1 MTEVY
6 DRQLKKLV
14 EVKHFGGG
22 LLDRIYKYNFLTKIL
37 TSKTTSRLYG
47 AWNQTKFSKK
57 KIKRFI
63 KENSI
68 NLKLFEKK
76 EYHSFNDFFI
86 RKYKKLNIS
95 NTGFISPCDGKLL
108 VYKINNHLKV
118 KIKGQ
123 EYSLKELIDNPEE
136 FKNGCVFV
144 YRLSLDNYHRFH
156 YIDDGVRLER
166 ILKKGR
172 LHTVSSSSDN
182 YKVYIENE
190 REYSVLDTKH
200 YGKIIYMEVGA
211 LLVGK
216 IINHNL
222 DTFKRGEEKGY
233 FLPGGSTIIIIAN
246 NIKVDQDILE
256 QSKKNIETIVHVG
269 EKVGR

>member
-1 MTEVY
+1 MTKVY
-6 DRQLKKLV
+6 DRKLKKLV
-14 EVKHFGGG
+14 EVKHFGGNK
-22 LLDRIYKYNFLTKIL
+22 LDKIYKSSFLTKIL
-37 TSKTTSRLYG
+37 TSKFTSKVYG
-47 AWNQTKFSKK
+47 TWNNTKFSKR
-57 KIKRFI
+57 KINKFVNKNNI
-63 KENSI
+63 DI
-68 NLKLFEKK
+68 NLFEEK
-76 EYHSFNDFFI
+76 EYDSFNDFFV
-86 RKYKKLNIS
+86 RKYKKINIS
-95 NTGFISPCDGKLL
+95 KTGFISPCDGKLL
-108 VYKINNHLKV
+108 VYKIDKNLKV

-123 EYSLKELIDNPEE
+123 EYSLNELIEHPEE
-136 FKNGCVFV
+136 YEKGTVFV

-156 YIDDGVRLER
+156 YIDDGIRLER
-166 ILKKGR
+166 VLKKGR
-172 LHTVSSSSDN
+172 LHTVSSSSEN

-190 REYSVLDTKH
+190 REYSVLETKH

-222 DTFKRGEEKGY
+222 DTFQRGEEKGY

-246 NIKVDQDILE
+246 NIKVDDDILK